1 MSGLRRAWSIENLR
15 RAWGWV
21 RSNPDRAYKSYFRE
35 LYSAYATAD
44 EALLRHLANRL
55 RRGIYT
61 PTDACKVFLP
71 KPSGIL
77 RPISLL
83 SVEDQIVY
91 QALANIV
98 AERLFP
104 HVSRRYNKQVFGHL
118 YAGISSPWFYRKWSD
133 GYRAFNKAAEEAFA
147 HGYVWTAS
155 FDLTAFYDS
164 IDHRVLRHFLEKI
177 GCDTE
182 LAKKLTEYLS
192 VWTAT
197 STRIYHNHGIPQG
210 PLSSG
215 LIAETVLAYFDHN
228 HRAETGVQ
236 YFRYVD
242 DIRLFARDDK
252 HLRGMLVALDR
263 MSKDV
268 GLFPQSSKIDIHRVT
283 DIQDELKSVSTP
295 VESVLAEPE
304 VDQKA
309 LYRRLAELSPRYE
322 VTSATRFKY
331 LLGRAVPVRRL
342 TERLWR
348 IYEKQPHLYEVISR
362 YLARYARIPNKVGL
376 RLVQEVE
383 RQALYPAVRAA
394 FIGVSTGKLSG
405 GALKSARRKFKPLW
419 TPRVSQA
426 DLSDA
431 LAAWLH
437 HERKFT
443 ERQAEYSVVSTK
455 PGWLRARVQ
464 YAVPWA
470 KMSAGQRRSW
480 LNANLRAESADVAI
494 SAARLVG
501 VMGIA
506 VDRSV
511 RDVHPLAR
519 LVLKEFGALR
529 RAKAGICGI
538 RLAIEEMTGHDIA
551 VDWRSFFGRNYKH
564 AEAQIVECK
573 GHFKTSPNSW
583 VNGTD
588 VFIDWMLD
596 ALFRRD
602 PSLGTYTMGNVG
614 GCLSHGRLKARYP
627 AVFKFLNE
635 IHSKR
640 YESNLSHA
648 RIRRTQQPTKR
659 IRFKWL
665 AKGAVLLR
673 RASDELATKFPV
685 K

>member
-1 MSGLRRAWSIENLR
+1 MSGLRRAWSVENLR

-118 YAGISSPWFYRKWSD
+118 YAGTSSPWFYRKWSD

-164 IDHRVLRHFLEKI
+164 IDHRVLRHFVERI
-177 GCDTE
+177 GCAPE
-182 LAKKLTEYLS
+182 FAKTLTEHLS

-215 LIAETVLAYFDHN
+215 LIAETVLAYFDQN
-228 HRAETGVQ
+228 HRAETGVK

-242 DIRLFARDDK
+242 DIRLFARDDS

-283 DIQDELKSVSTP
+283 DIQEELKSVSTP
-295 VESVLAEPE
+295 AESVLAEPE
-304 VDQKA
+304 VDQTA
-309 LYRRLAELSPRYE
+309 LYHRLVELSPRYE

-331 LLGRAVPVRRL
+331 LLGRATPVGRL

-348 IYEKQPHLYEVISR
+348 IYEKQPHLYEVIAR
-362 YLARYARIPNKVGL
+362 YLARYSRIPNKVGL

-394 FIGVSTGKLSG
+394 FIAVSTGKLSR

-431 LAAWLH
+431 LATWLH
-437 HERKFT
+437 HERQFT
-443 ERQAEYSVVSTK
+443 ERQTEYSVVSTK
-455 PGWLRARVQ
+455 PGWLRARIQ

-470 KMSAGQRRSW
+470 EVSAGQRRSW
-480 LNANLRAESADVAI
+480 LNANLRAESSDVAI

-501 VMGIA
+501 VMGVA
-506 VDRSV
+506 VDRPV

-519 LVLKEFGALR
+519 VVLKEFGVLR

-538 RLAIEEMTGHDIA
+538 RLAIKEMTGHEIA
-551 VDWRSFFGRNYKH
+551 VDWRRFFGRSYKH

-588 VFIDWMLD
+588 VFVDWMLD

-602 PSLGTYTMGNVG
+602 PSLGTYTIGNVG
-614 GCLSHGRLKARYP
+614 GYLSHGKLKTHYP

-648 RIRRTQQPTKR
+648 RSRRTQQPTKQ
-659 IRFKWL
+659 IRFNWL
-665 AKGAVLLR
+665 AKGSAFLR
-673 RASDELATKFPV
+673 RASEELAIKFPA